1 MSYSYKYPRP
11 AVTVD
16 IILFTNETDPKV
28 LLIERKNP
36 PFQGQWAFPG
46 GFIEPDETLEDA
58 AKRELKEETGMIIN
72 NLEQFKT
79 YSEPYRDP
87 RGRTIS
93 TVFYAKITA
102 DLASKAS
109 AGDDAAKADWFLL
122 EKLSNLAF
130 DHQKIIDEAKTN
142 KIFK

>member
-1 MSYSYKYPRP
+1 MTYSYKYPRP

-36 PFQGQWAFPG
+36 PFQGNWAFPG

-58 AKRELKEETGMIIN
+58 AKRELKEETGMMIH

-79 YSEPYRDP
+79 YSEPNRDP

-93 TVFYAKITA
+93 TVFYATITP
-102 DLASKAS
+102 DLASRVS

-122 EKLSNLAF
+122 EKLPDLAF
-130 DHQKIIDEAKTN
+130 DHQKIINEAKIN

>member
-1 MSYSYKYPRP
+1 MTYSYKYPRP

-28 LLIERKNP
+28 LLIERKKP
-36 PFQGQWAFPG
+36 PFQGNWAFPG

-58 AKRELKEETGMIIN
+58 AKRELKEETGMRVN

-79 YSEPYRDP
+79 YSEPNRDP

-93 TVFYAKITA
+93 TVFYAKISTSIA
-102 DLASKAS
+102 QKAQ

-122 EKLSNLAF
+122 EKLPNLAF
-130 DHQKIIDEAKTN
+130 DHQKIIDEAKIN
-142 KIFK
+142 KIFE